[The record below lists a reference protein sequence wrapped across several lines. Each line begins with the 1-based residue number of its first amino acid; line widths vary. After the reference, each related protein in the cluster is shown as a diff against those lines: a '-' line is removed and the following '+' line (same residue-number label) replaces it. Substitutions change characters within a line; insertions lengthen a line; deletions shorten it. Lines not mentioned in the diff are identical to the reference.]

1 MSTGKKK
8 KKKKKKKT
16 QKNRNTTIRS
26 SHVTA
31 MCFFCLPTPEVV
43 NEMNDDVD
51 RGSAVRWDE
60 GKIAG
65 NWKKKAFHTWLPGDT

>member
-1 MSTGKKK
+1 MIFDSDRKHVHGQEEEKEKEK
-8 KKKKKKKT
+8 EDSDESHH
-16 QKNRNTTIRS
+16 QPIRS

-51 RGSAVRWDE
+51 RGSAVR
-60 GKIAG
+60 
-65 NWKKKAFHTWLPGDT
+65 